1 MRDIQIVI
9 RAQSIFYAIAAVL
22 VMYAIDKKLLMLP
35 VFSFVL
41 AIMIVP
47 AFAAS
52 SDIERVLDLSAFSID
67 WCNKREETRRLGLYY
82 ACPSERDAPF
92 SDYARSTATPWHSN
106 LSAR

>member
-35 VFSFVL
+35 VFAFVL

-52 SDIERVLDLSAFSID
+52 SDI
-67 WCNKREETRRLGLYY
+67 
-82 ACPSERDAPF
+82 
-92 SDYARSTATPWHSN
+92 
-106 LSAR
+106 